1 MKKIKITVST
11 AALSLA
17 AFALVAASPAHAE
30 IDAATA
36 DQVVTSALENL
47 GVAELSPELAQDLSQ
62 SLVEAEEAGLVSQE
76 IIDAVS
82 GQLADT
88 PPSPTTDAEPEAAV
102 DPVENLLDDQ
112 LDSHQQDWDNVS
124 VLWQEAF
131 QTVRADFE
139 ACREA
144 GSSTSECARTFA
156 FTLQINHAELTLADI
171 DAKIADVPNLP
182 EEEQAAALAELEAER
197 AAVEAHLVRA
207 QTKLATVATG
217 TPSDASKVSR
227 MLDKVREKGNS
238 LAALGASVGVN
249 RPENQSGGAEGNL
262 PAQSGQPAQS
272 GRKAAESVTPGQTPS
287 AKPSTAGSNSGGNV
301 PANPGKSGEKG
312 NSNAERGKANAN

>member
-1 MKKIKITVST
+1 MKKIKFAVST
-11 AALSLA
+11 SALSLA
-17 AFALVAASPAHAE
+17 ALALVAVSPAHAE
-30 IDAATA
+30 IDTVTA

-47 GVAELSPELAQDLSQ
+47 GVGELSPALAEDLSQ
-62 SLVEAEEAGLVSQE
+62 SLVEAEQAGLVSQE

-82 GQLADT
+82 GQLIDT
-88 PPSPTTDAEPEAAV
+88 PPSPTTGTESEVAV
-102 DPVENLLDDQ
+102 DPVENLLDNQ
-112 LDSHQQDWDNVS
+112 LDSHQQDWDEVS

-156 FTLQINHAELTLADI
+156 FTLQIKHAELTLAEI
-171 DAKIADVPNLP
+171 DAKIADVASLP

-197 AAVEAHLVRA
+197 ATVEAHLVRA
-207 QTKLATVATG
+207 QTKLATVAAG
-217 TPSDASKVSR
+217 TPSDASNVNA
-227 MLDKVREKGNS
+227 MLAKVREKGNS
-238 LAALGASVGVN
+238 LVAFGASVGVN
-249 RPENQSGGAEGNL
+249 LLENQPGAAEGTL

-272 GRKAAESVTPGQTPS
+272 GRKASEQVTPSQTPS
-287 AKPSTAGSNSGGNV
+287 AKPSTAGSSSGGNAPV
-301 PANPGKSGEKG
+301 NPGKSGEKG